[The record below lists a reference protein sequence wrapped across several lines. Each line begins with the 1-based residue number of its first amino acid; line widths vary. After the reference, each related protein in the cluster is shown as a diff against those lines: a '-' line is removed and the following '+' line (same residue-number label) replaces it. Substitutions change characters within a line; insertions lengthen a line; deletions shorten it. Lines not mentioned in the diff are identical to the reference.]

1 MDIDNRTV
9 VAFDLSA
16 KTRTPERDFSLI
28 EANGDPWGIW
38 GDDTHFYI
46 TDTTARKVFAYA
58 YNVHRVSIPDIADIE
73 VETGQDFSMILPE
86 AELLGQDNSVSEYEL
101 SNIPTGLTF
110 DAGQRILSGTIGST
124 AEVRTLTYTATDI
137 AGNSAETDIR
147 MVIWKARPTLY
158 PWEFQ
163 QTPTAAQFN
172 DHISDFIDYY
182 AGRDGEF
189 RPLASYRLPDPTRFA
204 VLYLNSDGDVTQ
216 LAPGERGQVLYGQGA
231 GSPPAW
237 ADYAGDD
244 FEVEDWLISRFDS
257 GDSDWSGTA
266 NATRQFTRDH
276 SLGRIPRLF
285 SWCFEYVGTSLD
297 GETGYSQNDRVFM
310 PFGALSSG
318 QEEWEFVPRLLWAS
332 DTQVRY
338 EVARWPAQTETNARL
353 AGFVFRHRASGARVL
368 ARNIQRWGL
377 RLFLWG

>member
-1 MDIDNRTV
+1 M
-9 VAFDLSA
+9 
-16 KTRTPERDFSLI
+16 
-28 EANGDPWGIW
+28 
-38 GDDTHFYI
+38 
-46 TDTTARKVFAYA
+46 
-58 YNVHRVSIPDIADIE
+58 
-73 VETGQDFSMILPE
+73 
-86 AELLGQDNSVSEYEL
+86 
-101 SNIPTGLTF
+101 
-110 DAGQRILSGTIGST
+110 
-124 AEVRTLTYTATDI
+124 TYTATDI
-137 AGNSAETDIR
+137 AGNSADTDIR

-163 QTPTAAQFN
+163 QAPTAAQFN

-189 RPLASYRLPDPTRFA
+189 RPLASYRLPDPTPFA
-204 VLYLNSDGDVTQ
+204 VLYLNSDGDMTQ
-216 LAPGERGQVLYGQGA
+216 IAPGERGQVLYGQGA

-237 ADYAGDD
+237 ADYAGGD

-332 DTQVRY
+332 DTQARY